1 MNKKIIASL
10 IITIGASSFNLAN
23 ADEGRGIYVG
33 AFGGAGRTDN
43 QQVEQ
48 TGTAHKTGFDL
59 LVDVKGKAERDTSGL
74 IGASVGYEWAKTS
87 SNIKPAIELEVM
99 YTQAD
104 QKSRLVNSND
114 EIMSNVTLT
123 GDALT
128 EAQNEVYVGGEDGQ
142 NYSAG
147 NHRFFNQ
154 MNMKMGLFMANGIF
168 TYDTDSMFKP
178 YVGAGLGMALV
189 RMTGATSYQTNP
201 HGEPYEVTSN
211 TEEVVN
217 YFNSK
222 TKANDFALAGQI
234 KLGIR
239 AEISKH
245 VSAFAEYR
253 YLYVD
258 STDFTF
264 GSTVYPG
271 GHSPT
276 DNWNVKNNSMGLHNG
291 LVGVQYS
298 F

>member
-10 IITIGASSFNLAN
+10 LMTIGVSTVNLAH
-23 ADEGRGIYVG
+23 ADEGRGIYLG

-43 QQVEQ
+43 QDVEQ

-59 LVDVKGKAERDTSGL
+59 LVDVKGKVERDTSGL
-74 IGASVGYEWAKTS
+74 IGAHVGYEWASTS
-87 SNIKPAIELEVM
+87 SNIKPAIELELM
-99 YTQAD
+99 YTEAD
-104 QKSRLVNSND
+104 QKSNLVNPND
-114 EIMSNVTLT
+114 ERMANITLT
-123 GDALT
+123 GSALT
-128 EAQNEVYVGGEDGQ
+128 DAQVAVAD
-142 NYSAG
+142 YSAG

-154 MNMKMGLFMANGIF
+154 MNMKMALFMANGVF

-178 YVGAGLGMALV
+178 YIGAGLGLAVV

-201 HGEPYEVTSN
+201 HGDPYEVTSDPSH
-211 TEEVVN
+211 EIVN
-217 YFNSK
+217 HFNSK
-222 TKANDFALAGQI
+222 TTANDFAFAGQI
-234 KLGIR
+234 KLGVR
-239 AEISKH
+239 AEINKH

-276 DNWNVKNNSMGLHNG
+276 DNWNVKNDSMGLHNG
-291 LVGVQYS
+291 LVGIEYA